1 MGKMA
6 LGYGSEFHL
15 LRWTGRHRNK
25 FDNKIKQLL
34 NIDNVTWLDFDF
46 SNNKDE
52 PDKELVGL
60 TFLEKEP
67 SYEAI
72 LSQWKD
78 EWPQSGNSMNWDLI
92 GYTVKNNT
100 KTWILIEAKA
110 HIGELEN
117 DCKAG
122 QKSLKIIEK
131 ALTKTANNIGTEI
144 FKDSPWT
151 KKYYQLANRIYIL
164 DLLKRNDINSKLINI
179 YFIGDKIGSSRKSPI
194 DIATWKIEIDK
205 MKKYLNIEKSNFID
219 VLDLFLEINK

>member
-6 LGYGSEFHL
+6 SSYGSELHL

-34 NIDNVTWLDFDF
+34 NIDNITWLDFDF

-52 PDKELVGL
+52 LDKELVGL
-60 TFLEKEP
+60 SFLEKEP
-67 SYEAI
+67 SYKAVI
-72 LSQWKD
+72 SQWKE
-78 EWPQSGNSMNWDLI
+78 EWPQSGNSMNWDLV
-92 GYTVKNNT
+92 GYTLKNNI
-100 KTWILIEAKA
+100 KTWVLVEAKA
-110 HIGELEN
+110 HIKELEN

-122 QKSLKIIEK
+122 PKSLMKIGK

-144 FKDSPWT
+144 SIDSPWS

-179 YFIGDKIGSSRKSPI
+179 YFMGDKTDSSRKSPK
-194 DIATWKIEIDK
+194 DIATWKVEIEK
-205 MKKYLNIEKSNFID
+205 MKKYLNIDKSNSID
-219 VLDLFLEINK
+219 IFDLFLEINK

>member
-60 TFLEKEP
+60 SFLEKEP
-67 SYEAI
+67 SFKAI
-72 LSQWKD
+72 ISQWKD
-78 EWPQSGNSMNWDLI
+78 EWPQSGNSMNWDLV
-92 GYTVKNNT
+92 GYTVKNNI

-110 HIGELEN
+110 HIGELKQSCGATEE
-117 DCKAG
+117 
-122 QKSLKIIEK
+122 SLKKIEK
-131 ALTKTANNIGTEI
+131 ALAKASNNIGTFI
-144 FKDSPWT
+144 SMKNPWT
-151 KKYYQLANRIYIL
+151 KKYYQLANRIYVL
-164 DLLKRNDINSKLINI
+164 DLLKRNEINAKLINI
-179 YFIGDKIGSSRKSPI
+179 YFTGDKIFKSRISPK
-194 DIATWKIEIDK
+194 DKESWKAEIDK
-205 MKKYLNIEKSNFID
+205 MKEYLNIEKLCSID
-219 VLDLFLEINK
+219 IKELYLEINK

>member
-60 TFLEKEP
+60 SFLEKEP
-67 SYEAI
+67 SFKAVI
-72 LSQWKD
+72 SQWKD
-78 EWPQSGNSMNWDLI
+78 EWPQSGNSMNWDLV
-92 GYTVKNNT
+92 GYTVKNNI

-110 HIGELEN
+110 HIKELEN
-117 DCKAG
+117 YCKAG
-122 QKSLKIIEK
+122 PVSLKKIENV
-131 ALTKTANNIGTEI
+131 LNKTADNIGTQILKE
-144 FKDSPWT
+144 FPWT
-151 KKYYQLANRIYIL
+151 KEYYQLANRIYIL

-179 YFIGDKIGSSRKSPI
+179 YFIGDKTDSSRKSPK
-194 DIATWKIEIDK
+194 DIATWKVEIDK
-205 MKKYLNIEKSNFID
+205 MKKYLNIEKSNSID
-219 VLDLFLEINK
+219 ILDLFLEINK

>member
-25 FDNKIKQLL
+25 FDNRIKQLL

-46 SNNKDE
+46 SNDITE
-52 PDKELVGL
+52 PDMELVGL
-60 TFLEKEP
+60 SFLEKEP
-67 SYEAI
+67 NYQAV
-72 LSQWKD
+72 LSKWKE
-78 EWPQSGNSMNWDLI
+78 EWPQTGNSMNWDLV
-92 GYTVKNNT
+92 GYTVKNHI
-100 KTWILIEAKA
+100 KTWVLIEAKA

-122 QKSLKIIEK
+122 PKSLIKIVK
-131 ALTKTANNIGTEI
+131 ALTKTANNIGTDI

-179 YFIGDKIGSSRKSPI
+179 YFIGDKIESSRKSPK
-194 DIATWKIEIDK
+194 DKNTWELEISK
-205 MKKYLNIEKSNFID
+205 MKKYLNIEKSNSID
-219 VLDLFLEINK
+219 ILDLYLDINK